1 MQGIAAYKEHVT
13 ATQSKGGLVVMLYEG
28 AIRFL
33 KQAIAAIEAGDTVE
47 KGRCMAKAR
56 AIVDELDTSLDL
68 EVGGEL
74 AVDLRRLYG
83 FMRRHLAAAN
93 AARDAAKIR
102 DVISLLEELNEG
114 WKAVTG

>member
-1 MQGIAAYKEHVT
+1 MQGIAAYKEHAT
-13 ATQSKGGLVVMLYEG
+13 ATQSKGGLVIMLYEG

-33 KQAIAAIEAGDTVE
+33 KQAIAAIEAGDAAE

-68 EVGGEL
+68 EAGGEL

-93 AARDAAKIR
+93 AARDPAKIR

-114 WKAVTG
+114 WKAVAG